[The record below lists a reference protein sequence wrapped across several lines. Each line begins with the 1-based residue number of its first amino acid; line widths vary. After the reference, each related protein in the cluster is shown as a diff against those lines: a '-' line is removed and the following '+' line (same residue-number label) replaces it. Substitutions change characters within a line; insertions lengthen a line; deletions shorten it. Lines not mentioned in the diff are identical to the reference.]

1 MTRDLDASLVFQP
14 RTHLGM
20 ARGIDKIVGAIRPT
34 LGPTPRVVAIDR
46 LLDQRMPEILD
57 NGAIIA
63 KRIIELPDRDE
74 DAGAMLIR
82 DVVERVGEQAGDGT
96 ATAAV
101 IFQHIF
107 NEGVRHLAG
116 GGDVNVLRRHLE
128 LGAACVE
135 DQLITRAEPISGATD
150 LSRLAESLCRDPDM
164 AALIGDVFDTVG
176 EYGRIEVRAGRD
188 RAMRRE
194 FVEGTYWNRGAVSRS
209 MLTDLGRSRTDFIN
223 GAILLSDIDVQ
234 DPRQLLP
241 VVVRALKDGVE
252 SLLIV
257 VGEISDGA
265 LAFLAANNDSDR
277 FTSAVVK
284 VPGWGKHES
293 AAALED
299 LAILT
304 GGRPF
309 VDAAG
314 DTFDTL
320 TVEDLGRARRVWIGE
335 HTFGIVGGRGDSQRL
350 RRHINGLEALAEA
363 SDDQVRRD
371 HLVNRVGS
379 LLGGSATLWMGGSTE
394 IQIEE
399 RVDTAKRTV
408 SAMRGAAL
416 HGVVPGGGTALL
428 DCRPALDAMMHETS
442 HPDAKA
448 AYRMLGKAIAQP
460 FCAIVD
466 NAGYD
471 VSETIAQVNQC
482 DDGSGFDVRT
492 GNIANMASA
501 GIVDAVAV
509 QRAAIHAAVT
519 SAALA
524 LSVDVLVRRPR

>member
-194 FVEGTYWNRGAVSRS
+194 FVEGTY
-209 MLTDLGRSRTDFIN
+209 
-223 GAILLSDIDVQ
+223 
-234 DPRQLLP
+234 
-241 VVVRALKDGVE
+241 
-252 SLLIV
+252 
-257 VGEISDGA
+257 
-265 LAFLAANNDSDR
+265 
-277 FTSAVVK
+277 
-284 VPGWGKHES
+284 
-293 AAALED
+293 
-299 LAILT
+299 
-304 GGRPF
+304 
-309 VDAAG
+309 
-314 DTFDTL
+314 
-320 TVEDLGRARRVWIGE
+320 
-335 HTFGIVGGRGDSQRL
+335 
-350 RRHINGLEALAEA
+350 
-363 SDDQVRRD
+363 
-371 HLVNRVGS
+371 
-379 LLGGSATLWMGGSTE
+379 
-394 IQIEE
+394 
-399 RVDTAKRTV
+399 
-408 SAMRGAAL
+408 
-416 HGVVPGGGTALL
+416 
-428 DCRPALDAMMHETS
+428 
-442 HPDAKA
+442 
-448 AYRMLGKAIAQP
+448 
-460 FCAIVD
+460 
-466 NAGYD
+466 
-471 VSETIAQVNQC
+471 
-482 DDGSGFDVRT
+482 
-492 GNIANMASA
+492 
-501 GIVDAVAV
+501 
-509 QRAAIHAAVT
+509 
-519 SAALA
+519 
-524 LSVDVLVRRPR
+524 